1 MFHVSGLFIYLFFPF
16 YFNYYRFTYEPEV
29 DIKPL
34 SYNLNQDVVDS
45 IDSKTQDYEG
55 DSAGEEE
62 ASDEEESEDED
73 NYSDL
78 ATSDEE
84 DKAEDTAEESKLQ
97 KKAPIK
103 KKESKS
109 EIPFVFKGEIV

>member
-1 MFHVSGLFIYLFFPF
+1 
-16 YFNYYRFTYEPEV
+16 V

-45 IDSKTQDYEG
+45 IDSNTQDHEG

-84 DKAEDTAEESKLQ
+84 DEAEDTGEESKLQ

-109 EIPFVFKGEIV
+109 EIPFVFKGEVV